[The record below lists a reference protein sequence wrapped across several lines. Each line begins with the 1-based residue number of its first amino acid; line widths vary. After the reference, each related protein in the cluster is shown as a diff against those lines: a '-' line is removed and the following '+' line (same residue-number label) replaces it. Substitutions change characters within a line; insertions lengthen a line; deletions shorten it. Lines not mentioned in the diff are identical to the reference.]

1 MEYSGSSRTIMG
13 PYRELLKVG
22 IQNKALPALLKIRE
36 DQNAETD
43 IYLVAH
49 CLVRVGH
56 VFCGRKLD
64 AKWVAC
70 LGRPERDTLFPP
82 IFDQGSIGS
91 CDWFAVVYYQMT
103 FLYNK
108 QCNRAAA
115 LENTFSPQFGYNI
128 LNNAGSFPINI
139 RVDDVY
145 KFVKKHGSATMLE
158 FPYNQQYLPWCTDAT
173 VWQHALS
180 SRIDDYHFL
189 PIAMRRLKPIIHLT
203 STPTIFMRSSAC

>member
-1 MEYSGSSRTIMG
+1 MPKRTSI
-13 PYRELLKVG
+13 LLLTVLCVLAMFFAG
-22 IQNKALPALLKIRE
+22 ESWTQNGLPASVDLS
-36 DQNAETD
+36 ETP
-43 IYLVAH
+43 Y
-49 CLVRVGH
+49 
-56 VFCGRKLD
+56 
-64 AKWVAC
+64 
-70 LGRPERDTLFPP
+70 FPP